1 MGTDFI
7 PWSTVLCEPVDCG
20 NRLYPLKGC
29 PVCTSTSWELT
40 LSPEA
45 LSCVNRCTVGT
56 DLIHWRAVLC
66 EPVHRGNRLYPL
78 KHCPVWTGTPWELT
92 LSPEALSCVNR
103 YTVGTDF
110 IPWSAVLC
118 EQVHHGNWLSPLKGC
133 PVWTSTPWELTLSLK
148 RCPVCTGASWELTLS
163 TEGLS
168 CVNKCTMETQLYPL
182 KGCPVWTGTPWE
194 LTLSLKRCP
203 MCTGASRELTLST
216 EGLSCVNRCT
226 VVTNCVPWSAV
237 LYELV
242 HSRNRLCPL
251 KRCPVCT
258 SASWEL
264 TLSTEGLSCVNR
276 CTVVT
281 NFVPWRTV
289 LCELVHRWNWL
300 YPLKRCPVC
309 SSFCFSLRDSSPF
322 HRDWDQHFPTPS
334 SPWCGRFELLW

>member
-1 MGTDFI
+1 M
-7 PWSTVLCEPVDCG
+7 
-20 NRLYPLKGC
+20 
-29 PVCTSTSWELT
+29 
-40 LSPEA
+40 
-45 LSCVNRCTVGT
+45 
-56 DLIHWRAVLC
+56 
-66 EPVHRGNRLYPL
+66 
-78 KHCPVWTGTPWELT
+78 WTGTPWELT

-133 PVWTSTPWELTLSLK
+133 PVWTGTPWELTLSLK
-148 RCPVCTGASWELTLS
+148 RCPVCTGESWELTLS

-203 MCTGASRELTLST
+203 MCTGAS
-216 EGLSCVNRCT
+216 
-226 VVTNCVPWSAV
+226 
-237 LYELV
+237 
-242 HSRNRLCPL
+242 
-251 KRCPVCT
+251 
-258 SASWEL
+258 WEL

-300 YPLKRCPVC
+300 YPLKCCPVC

-334 SPWCGRFELLW
+334 SPWCGRFELLLPFSFSVTSDHSCFAVRHMDVYSKGNHSKAPAHTCHFSSDHFPWSSTFKRAAILNPLQVLSNGSLSPTLVSWCSLEQFYLFL